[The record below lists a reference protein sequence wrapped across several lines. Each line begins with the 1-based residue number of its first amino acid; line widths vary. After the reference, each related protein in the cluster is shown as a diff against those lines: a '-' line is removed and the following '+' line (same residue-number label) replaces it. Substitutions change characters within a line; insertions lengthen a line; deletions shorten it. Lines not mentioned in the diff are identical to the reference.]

1 LDFFGHAMTGSQNII
16 RRRWMLILLA
26 SVVIGIG
33 FAAATSRVA
42 VLPPP
47 QLSDAKSALLQGD
60 YDRAERLAN
69 QLVLLGLNQIQA
81 LAVAGEAAG
90 KAGRIDAAV
99 QYYETL
105 SKRQQQFK
113 QPPVGLYYAAEA
125 CRDAGRLTEA
135 QVFYQRFLTFSPDHV
150 LTHER
155 LAFLMNV
162 SGSRRESVPHFF
174 SLVRSGKAEVQE
186 LVLFADLDRPNEQHQ
201 FLNDCEKKSPGDQ
214 FVQFGLAADA
224 LWEGRVDEAT
234 SRLKKS
240 LSTFPNFIAGQAM
253 LGELL
258 VNDSDDQFVKWYLG
272 LPSTR
277 DPDIQYV
284 LGLWCRKHHQTQMA
298 ARCFWN
304 SLRDLPTS
312 RRATAQLG
320 QQLRLLG
327 DKNVEFIEK
336 RSKQQTELTQLI
348 DQVLRTNSERVE
360 PIRDAALLLEQMGR
374 LWEAAAWGLV
384 AERQFPDATWPR
396 ELFTRVAGML
406 DEKLPLVIDPENLAL
421 RFDLSAFPKFD
432 LDLIPYQS
440 STNLDA
446 NKHSLIRFEES
457 GCGPDFTYYNAS
469 DPSTPGARMFE
480 QGGGGVAVIDY
491 DRDNWP
497 DLFFPQGS
505 IWRTGQSEPEPS
517 ASLTDRLFRNILG
530 NEAPDVTQ
538 SSGLV
543 DRGFG
548 QGAAVGD
555 FDNDGFPDLYVGNI
569 GRNQLLRNNGDGTFS
584 DVTDLAGLTS
594 TDWTSSCVVVD
605 LNADG
610 HADLYDVNYLTG
622 PHVYEM
628 ICQGRA
634 CSPKA
639 FEGTP
644 DRLLLSRGD
653 GTYEMVTPDPRETK
667 GKGLGI
673 VAFQLIERGRPSLFI
688 SNDQVP
694 NFLLHNHATTDPSN
708 IRLEDEAFVR
718 GVAYNQDGL
727 AMASMGIA
735 ADDLDGDGRIDF
747 YVTTFKDESSMLF
760 LQDSPGLF
768 IDSSTTAGL
777 RAATM
782 PFVGWGTQC
791 LDSDRDGFPDLVGVN
806 GHIDDFRDEGGE
818 FHMRPQFFRNLG
830 TGRFSELM
838 AAEAGSFFSQKRLGR
853 GLSRLDW
860 NRDGLMDF
868 AVSNV
873 GDRASLVM
881 NVTKGAGHFL
891 SVRLAA
897 RHGGRDAI
905 GSLIEVRTSDR
916 TWKKQLVAGDGYMA
930 SNERLVQFGLG
941 DATTVEELIV
951 HWPSGTKT
959 TLRQLPADVTIEL
972 IESTPRG
979 IQRRGPEESE
989 VVEVI
994 TGRDD

>member
-1 LDFFGHAMTGSQNII
+1 MTGSQNLL
-16 RRRWMLILLA
+16 RRRWIFLVLA
-26 SVVIGIG
+26 FVVIGAG
-33 FAAATSRVA
+33 FILAMRRGVTL
-42 VLPPP
+42 LPPP
-47 QLSDAKSALLQGD
+47 ELSDAKAALKQGD
-60 YDRAERLAN
+60 YDRAERLAIEI
-69 QLVLLGLNQIQA
+69 VALGSPQIQA
-81 LAVAGEAAG
+81 LSVAGEAAA

-99 QYYETL
+99 QHYEML
-105 SKRQQQFK
+105 AERQRQFK
-113 QPPVGLYYAAEA
+113 EPPLGLYYAAET
-125 CRDAGRLTEA
+125 CRDAGRLNDA
-135 QVFYQRFLTFSPDHV
+135 QALYQRFLKFSPNHV

-162 SGSRRESVPHFF
+162 SGRRRESVPHFF
-174 SLVRSGKAEVQE
+174 SLVRSGKADVHE
-186 LVLFADLDRPNEQHQ
+186 LVLFADLDRPNEQLQ

-214 FVQFGLAADA
+214 LVQFGLAADA
-224 LWEGRVDEAT
+224 LWDGRTDEAMV
-234 SRLKKS
+234 RLKKS
-240 LSTFPNFIAGQAM
+240 LSVSPHFIAGLAM

-258 VNDSDDQFVKWYLG
+258 INHSDDQFVKWYRD
-272 LPSTR
+272 LPSTANR

-284 LGLWCRKHHQTQMA
+284 FGLWSRKHHQTQMA

-304 SLRDLPTS
+304 SLRDLSTS

-320 QQLRLLG
+320 QQLRLLQT
-327 DKNVEFIEK
+327 KNVEVIEN

-348 DQVLRTNSERVE
+348 DQVLTTHSQRVE
-360 PIRDAALLLEQMGR
+360 PIRDVALLLEQMGR
-374 LWEAAAWGLV
+374 LWEAAAWGIV

-396 ELFTRVAGML
+396 ELFARVAGQL
-406 DEKLPLVIDPENLAL
+406 DEKLPLVVDHENLAL
-421 RFDLSAFPKFD
+421 QFDLSAFPQFN
-432 LDLIPYQS
+432 LSSIPHTES
-440 STNLDA
+440 FMELEA
-446 NKHSLIRFEES
+446 NKNSQIRFEES
-457 GCGPDFTYYNAS
+457 ESGPDFTYFNS
-469 DPSTPGARMFE
+469 IDPATPGQRMFE
-480 QGGGGVAVIDY
+480 QTGGGVAVLDY

-497 DLFFPQGS
+497 DLFLPQGS
-505 IWRTGQSEPEPS
+505 VWRTGQSEPEPS
-517 ASLTDRLFRNILG
+517 LSLTDRLFRNLVG
-530 NEAPDVTQ
+530 REALDVTQ

-543 DRGFG
+543 DRGYG

-555 FDNDGFPDLYVGNI
+555 FDSDGFPDLYVANV
-569 GRNQLLRNNGDGTFS
+569 GRNQLLHNNGDGTFS
-584 DVTDLAGLTS
+584 DVTDRAGLAS
-594 TDWTSSCVVVD
+594 TDWTTSCVVVD

-610 HADLYDVNYLTG
+610 HPDLYDVNYVTG

-639 FEGTP
+639 FDGAP
-644 DRLLLSRGD
+644 DRLLLSHGD
-653 GTYEMVTPDPRETK
+653 GTFELISPDAREPK

-673 VAFQLIERGRPSLFI
+673 VAFELLERGRPSLLI

-694 NFLLHNHATTDPSN
+694 NFLLHNQATAEPLN
-708 IRLEDEAFVR
+708 IRLEDEAFIR

-747 YVTTFKDESSMLF
+747 YITTYKDESSMLF

-768 IDSSTTAGL
+768 VDNATTAGF
-777 RAATM
+777 RSATM

-791 LDSDRDGFPDLVGVN
+791 LDADCDGFPDIVGVN
-806 GHIDDFRDEGGE
+806 GHIDDYRDEGGE

-838 AAEAGSFFSQKRLGR
+838 ANEIGSFFAQKRLGR

-881 NVTKGAGHFL
+881 NVTQGAGHFI
-891 SVRLAA
+891 SVRLTA
-897 RHGGRDAI
+897 RLGGRDAI
-905 GSLIEVRTSDR
+905 GSLIEVHAADR
-916 TWKKQLVAGDGYMA
+916 VWKKQLVAGDGYMA

-941 DATTVEELIV
+941 ATTTINELIV
-951 HWPSGTKT
+951 HWPQGMT
-959 TLRQLPADVTIEL
+959 TTVRDLPADVTIEL
-972 IESTPRG
+972 IESTSRG
-979 IQRRGPEESE
+979 IVRRGPEESE
-989 VVEVI
+989 VVDVI